1 MEVAL
6 FDLDHTLIGFDSGN
20 AFARFL
26 MEHGALSPDFEP
38 PYLAFCRQ
46 YAAGTL
52 DIAVMHRY
60 TVGALAVH
68 PPPVLAQ
75 FLTGFEQA
83 MAPRIEPA
91 AKALVQQ
98 HLDAGHACALVT
110 ATTRFVAEPFARLLG
125 LPVVLATE
133 PERSADGRYSGETV
147 GPPCFRGHK
156 LTHVNAWLARQ
167 GRTLLDLD
175 ASWFYSDSIN
185 DLPLLEAVTRP
196 VAVNADAK
204 LAALAAQRGWRT
216 LALR

>member
-1 MEVAL
+1 MKVAL

-26 MEHGALSPDFEP
+26 MDRGALSPDFEP
-38 PYLAFCRQ
+38 PYLEFCRQ

-52 DIAVMHRY
+52 DITVMHRY
-60 TVGALAVH
+60 TVGALKRHA
-68 PPPVLAQ
+68 PSALAQ
-75 FLTGFEQA
+75 HLVDFEAA

-91 AKALVQQ
+91 AQALVQQ
-98 HLDAGHACALVT
+98 HAAAGHACALVT

-133 PERSADGRYSGETV
+133 PERGADGRYSGETV

-156 LTHVNAWLARQ
+156 LTHVNAWLQRL
-167 GRTLLDLD
+167 GRTL
-175 ASWFYSDSIN
+175 AGVQESWFYSDSSN

-196 VAVNADAK
+196 VAVNPDAR